1 MQQSKQQPKFHPKS
15 IFGTA
20 RQCQSDLEEVKMSKP
35 EILMTAPRTMAS
47 QNGRGTQQR
56 QEAKLEDVEEALGK
70 ISEIMNET

>member
-1 MQQSKQQPKFHPKS
+1 
-15 IFGTA
+15 
-20 RQCQSDLEEVKMSKP
+20 
-35 EILMTAPRTMAS
+35 MAS